1 MDQELFIPDQ
11 KEIFQYHATF
21 KNYVIFDIP
30 YKLEDTSI
38 VKEWYIKWGVLRI
51 ILTSGEEVTIDGAIS
66 DCDYKHPD
74 NVYNEAGDDILE
86 Q

>member
-38 VKEWYIKWGVLRI
+38 VKEWYIKWGTLYITLV
-51 ILTSGEEVTIDGAIS
+51 
-66 DCDYKHPD
+66 
-74 NVYNEAGDDILE
+74 
-86 Q
+86 